1 MSIASQLTTLAANK
15 AAIKAAIEAKNPET
29 APTDALA
36 QWPTAIAS
44 IPTGGG
50 LTGYKLTIQGY
61 ADYDSYTGFAIAYAD
76 GSVEVYD
83 SFSHIYPTETV
94 VKNDVVAY
102 AKCKGEPYN
111 GAYRVVSGT
120 TVVLSADTMVYAYCQ
135 CLLRGTLVSL
145 ADGST
150 KPIEDVTY
158 ADDLLV
164 WDFERG
170 ECASAKPLWIKKA
183 QRTDFMFDVQFK
195 SGRTLGVTGPHGHRA
210 FNIDLRIFEYLPR
223 SVGERVWTLDGADE
237 VVSCAKMQGDFEYY
251 NIITADHMNL
261 FAEGILTSCSL
272 NNYRGFNAAQM
283 TWASKAV
290 NHHSRSAFDGIPDEW
305 VDGLHLCEQPI
316 AAGELVKYVKGLV
329 DSDTRL
335 RA

>member
-44 IPTGGG
+44 IPSGGG
-50 LTGYKLTIQGY
+50 LTGYTLRLINNGDQSGSDFEDQVGKVLK
-61 ADYDSYTGFAIAYAD
+61 ADGTTETTDFHNTGASLKIVNNAIAYAGGKTD
-76 GSVEVYD
+76 YSVLKVL
-83 SFSHIYPTETV
+83 TGNTV
-94 VKNDVVAY
+94 VKVHA
-102 AKCKGEPYN
+102 P
-111 GAYRVVSGT
+111 
-120 TVVLSADTMVYAYCQ
+120 
-135 CLLRGTLVSL
+135 CLVRGTLVSL

-170 ECASAKPLWIKKA
+170 ECASANPLWIKKA

-195 SGRTLGVTGPHGHRA
+195 SGRTLGVTGAHGHRA

-251 NIITADHMNL
+251 NIITADHLNL
-261 FAEGILTSCSL
+261 FANGILTSCRL

-290 NHHSRSAFDGIPDEW
+290 KHHSRSAFDGIPNEW
-305 VDGLHLCEQPI
+305 IDGLHLCEQPI
-316 AAGELVKYVKGLV
+316 AAGELAKYVKGLRT
-329 DSDTRL
+329 SDVRL
-335 RA
+335 RT